1 MNTAMYEAAT
11 SRQVFG
17 YVLILIAGVVLVGG
31 LIWAFRLGFKV
42 RQREPAPPLPEE
54 QPKLPPEGAVHE
66 IRENR
71 DYQEVPKTP
80 KGGRPLTP
88 YELSNMDSK
97 SSEDQKRPRWS
108 SGSSGSFGGGG
119 LGAH

>member
-1 MNTAMYEAAT
+1 MNTASMQLAAPSGLMSLVLFVVAVGLLAMLAGGFWLT
-11 SRQVFG
+11 SRVKSQ
-17 YVLILIAGVVLVGG
+17 
-31 LIWAFRLGFKV
+31 
-42 RQREPAPPLPEE
+42 EPARPRPEE
-54 QPKLPPEGAVHE
+54 QPKLPPEGAMHE
-66 IRENR
+66 VRENR
-71 DYQEVPKTP
+71 DYQEVPRTP

-97 SSEDQKRPRWS
+97 TSEDQQRPRWS

>member
-1 MNTAMYEAAT
+1 MNTASMQLAAPSGLVGLVLFVIAVGLLALLAGGFWLT
-11 SRQVFG
+11 SRVK
-17 YVLILIAGVVLVGG
+17 Y
-31 LIWAFRLGFKV
+31 
-42 RQREPAPPLPEE
+42 RESARPRPDE

-66 IRENR
+66 VQENR

-88 YELSNMDSK
+88 YELSNMDSVPSDDK
-97 SSEDQKRPRWS
+97 KRPRWS
-108 SGSSGSFGGGG
+108 RGSSGSFGGGG